1 MPVGG
6 LDPDEEGGLLAAC
19 GAGLVDAGAGD
30 GADPRP
36 VADRLGEL
44 GKLRE
49 RFEVMLAQ
57 FVTGREN
64 VGVGCGPAG
73 SFEETLCGGV
83 EVVLPRREEPRVPPL
98 GDRGSCRGPGLE
110 DQERQAALR
119 EVGSGGKADL
129 WSVDLTG
136 VNARRIPTPLDGSDP
151 SWGPLRP

>member
-1 MPVGG
+1 
-6 LDPDEEGGLLAAC
+6 
-19 GAGLVDAGAGD
+19 
-30 GADPRP
+30 
-36 VADRLGEL
+36 
-44 GKLRE
+44 
-49 RFEVMLAQ
+49 MLAQ

-119 EVGSGGKADL
+119 EVGSGGKADGA
-129 WSVDLTG
+129 SADDDNG
-136 VNARRIPTPLDGSDP
+136 M
-151 SWGPLRP
+151 